1 MFENIGLRIGAFF
14 MSVVSFFNILF
25 AGYIKYY
32 PDNRIFLNEYYTE
45 SKNERQMYDLVF
57 SKKASG
63 NMGLVLC
70 IHGGG
75 WVEGSK
81 DSYTKELFTV
91 SREKG
96 VAAACM
102 NYRYASENVSF
113 DDILDDVSSALY
125 AIKVKGAEYGVNFD
139 KVLLTGIS
147 AGGHL
152 SLLYAYTRKNIAP
165 IKPVCVVELCGPTD
179 LENKFFYSTDNRV
192 GASVGV
198 EYFRNII
205 SNGIDFN
212 IDLNNFDA
220 ARNAMKKYSPINYI
234 DENTVPTVFGHGEID
249 NIVPYQNS
257 LDLNKKLS
265 EFNVEHTFISF
276 PNSNHECED
285 KESMSEIMKLF
296 FECIDTYI
304 K

>member
-1 MFENIGLRIGAFF
+1 MLTKIGAFF
-14 MSVVSFFNILF
+14 MAIISFFNILF
-25 AGYIKYY
+25 AGYIRHY
-32 PDNRIFLNEYYTE
+32 PDNRIFLNQSYTD
-45 SKNERQMYDLVF
+45 SKNERQKYDLVF
-57 SKKASG
+57 PKDAKG
-63 NMGLVLC
+63 NLGLVLC

-81 DSYTKELFTV
+81 DEYTESLFQV
-91 SREKG
+91 SEDKG

-102 NYRYASENVSF
+102 NYRYVSEDVSYDDVL
-113 DDILDDVSSALY
+113 DDISSALA
-125 AIKVKGAEYGVNFD
+125 AIRAKGAEYGVNID

-152 SLLYAYTRKNIAP
+152 SLLYAYTKKDSAP
-165 IKPVCVVELCGPTD
+165 IEPVCVVELCGPTD
-179 LENKFFYSTDNRV
+179 LENPFFYSVENRI

-205 SNGIDFN
+205 SNGIGFD
-212 IDLNNFDA
+212 IDLDNFDA
-220 ARNAMKKYSPINYI
+220 ARDVMKKYSPVNYV
-234 DENTVPTVFGHGEID
+234 DENTVPTVLGQGEID

-257 LDLNKKLS
+257 IDLDKKLT
-265 EFNVEHTFISF
+265 EFDVEHTFISF

-285 KESMSEIMKLF
+285 KESMSAVMKLF
-296 FECIDTYI
+296 FEYIDTYL

>member
-1 MFENIGLRIGAFF
+1 MLTKIGAFF
-14 MSVVSFFNILF
+14 MAIISFFNILF
-25 AGYIKYY
+25 AGYIRHY
-32 PDNRIFLNEYYTE
+32 PDNRIFLNQCYTD
-45 SKNERQMYDLVF
+45 SKDKRQKYDLVF
-57 SKKASG
+57 PKKAKG
-63 NMGLVLC
+63 NLGLVLC

-81 DSYTKELFTV
+81 DEYTDSLFQV
-91 SREKG
+91 SEEKG

-102 NYRYASENVSF
+102 NYRYVSEDVSYDDVL
-113 DDILDDVSSALY
+113 DDISSALA
-125 AIKVKGAEYGVNFD
+125 AIKAKGAEYGVNFD

-152 SLLYAYTRKNIAP
+152 SLLYAYTRKDAAP
-165 IKPVCVVELCGPTD
+165 IKPACVVELCGPTD
-179 LENKFFYSTDNRV
+179 LENPFFYSVENRV

-205 SNGIDFN
+205 SNGIGFD
-212 IDLNNFDA
+212 IDLDNFDT
-220 ARNAMKKYSPINYI
+220 ARETMKKYSPINYV
-234 DENTVPTVFGHGEID
+234 DENTVPTVLGQGEID

-257 LDLNKKLS
+257 VDLDRKLT

-285 KESMSEIMKLF
+285 KESMSKIMKLF
-296 FECIDTYI
+296 FEYIDTYL
-304 K
+304 KEEQA

>member
-1 MFENIGLRIGAFF
+1 MLTRIGAFF
-14 MSVVSFFNILF
+14 MAIISFFNILF
-25 AGYIKYY
+25 AGYIKHY
-32 PDNRIFLNEYYTE
+32 PDNRIFLNEYYAKD
-45 SKNERQMYDLVF
+45 KNERQKYDLVF
-57 SKKASG
+57 PKKAQG

-75 WVEGSK
+75 WVAGSK
-81 DSYTKELFTV
+81 DEYTKALFQV
-91 SREKG
+91 SEEKG

-102 NYRYASENVSF
+102 NYRYVSENVNYDDVL
-113 DDILDDVSSALY
+113 DDITSALT
-125 AIKVKGAEYGVNFD
+125 AIKAKGAKYGINFD

-152 SLLYAYTRKNIAP
+152 SLLYAYTKKDVAP
-165 IKPVCVVELCGPTD
+165 IEPVCVVELCGPTD
-179 LENKFFYSTDNRV
+179 LENPFFYSVENRV

-205 SNGIDFN
+205 SNGIGFN
-212 IDLNNFDA
+212 IDLNNFDTTRA
-220 ARNAMKKYSPINYI
+220 AMKKYSPINYI
-234 DENTVPTVFGHGEID
+234 DENTVPTVIGQGTAD
-249 NIVPYQNS
+249 DIVPYQNS
-257 LDLNKKLS
+257 VDLDKRLT

-296 FECIDTYI
+296 FGYIDTYL